1 MQRAQG
7 LGAGA
12 PVAAPTPWSTAGP
25 DVGSERRVLVPD
37 AALLLCRV
45 LIPLVVVAAA
55 AGLLVPDVYRDAP
68 VWVAQ
73 ARGQDLVTL
82 VVAVPLLV
90 AGLIGVERHSGRS
103 TLLWIG
109 AVGYLAY
116 AYATYTFGAHFNRL
130 FLVYVA
136 IFGLALY
143 TLVLGLLGVDAAGL
157 ADTFRRSTPTRLVGG
172 SLIGMGVLTAVLWL
186 AEDVP
191 AVLSG
196 RVPATVADAGLLTNP
211 IHVLDLAV
219 VLPGA
224 VLTGALLLRRR
235 PWGFVLGAY
244 FLVKFATLGLAII
257 SMSLF
262 MLADG
267 QPFDVPLSVVF
278 SVWTAA
284 TVVLAW
290 RFLSSISPPGL
301 ERNHP

>member
-1 MQRAQG
+1 MQQTERVG
-7 LGAGA
+7 VGA
-12 PVAAPTPWSTAGP
+12 PVAAPASWRATGP
-25 DVGSERRVLVPD
+25 NISSKRRVLVPD
-37 AALLLCRV
+37 PALLLCRV
-45 LIPLVVVAAA
+45 LIPLVVVAAG
-55 AGLLVPDVYRDAP
+55 AGLLAPGVYRDAP

-82 VVAVPLLV
+82 VVALPLLV
-90 AGLIGVERHSGRS
+90 AGLIGVERGSGRS

-109 AVGYLAY
+109 VVGYLAY
-116 AYATYTFGAHFNRL
+116 AYATYAFGAHFNGL
-130 FLVYVA
+130 FLVYVG

-157 ADTFRRSTPTRLVGG
+157 AGTFRRSTPTRLVGG
-172 SLIGMGVLTAVLWL
+172 SLIGMGALTAVLWL

-191 AVLSG
+191 AVLSS

-211 IHVLDLAV
+211 IHVLDLAI

-224 VLTGALLLRRR
+224 VLTGALLVRRR

-262 MLADG
+262 MLAEG

-278 SVWTAA
+278 TVWTAA

-301 ERNHP
+301 DR